1 MLERVSKRRQVET
14 TVSVSSMKKML
25 LFEKSPLDESLR
37 WTENLALLEN
47 IGVKAHQGR
56 EKKFDED
63 IDCMVN
69 F

>member
-47 IGVKAHQGR
+47 IGVKVHQGR
-56 EKKFDED
+56 EKKFDEV